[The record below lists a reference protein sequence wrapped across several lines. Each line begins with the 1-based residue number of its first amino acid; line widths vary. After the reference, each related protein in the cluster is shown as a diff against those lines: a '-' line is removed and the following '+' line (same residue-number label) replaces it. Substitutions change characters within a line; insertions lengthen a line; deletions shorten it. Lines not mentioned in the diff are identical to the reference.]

1 MENDKIGSSIIP
13 SYKGLSEFT
22 GICIPN
28 LRKLVNRRTDPLPSI
43 RVSERKLCFVS
54 EDVLQWFH
62 DEAER
67 QTGGAAKNGGKY
79 YDGQ

>member
-1 MENDKIGSSIIP
+1 MEEVKWREILPGYP
-13 SYKGLSEFT
+13 ALSEFT
-22 GICIPN
+22 SVCIPN
-28 LRKLVNRRTDPLPSI
+28 LRKLVNRRDNPLPSI

-67 QTGGAAKNGGKY
+67 QAYGTAKHGGKY
-79 YDGQ
+79 NGQ